1 LRRGGGA
8 GIQRSIEQMDIVRS
22 ELPANADPGPGAT
35 KTQAALPMILVV
47 MGVSGSGKTTI
58 GTQLA
63 LTLRWSFEDADWFH
77 PTRNIDKMH
86 AGLPLTDE
94 DRAPWLIGIADFI
107 DQARLAGHHAVVTCS
122 ALKRRYRT
130 VIIGNRPDVRLIYL
144 KGDMGL
150 IGRRIATRHEHFMP
164 AALLQSQFDA
174 LEEPGP
180 DENPV
185 VVSVEPR
192 PREIVAQVLEALK
205 MQAPQADAAPRR

>member
-1 LRRGGGA
+1 
-8 GIQRSIEQMDIVRS
+8 MDIARS
-22 ELPANADPGPGAT
+22 ELAADAGAGLVTT
-35 KTQAALPMILVV
+35 KTPRPMILVV

-63 LTLRWSFEDADWFH
+63 LTLHWDFEDADWFH

-86 AGLPLTDE
+86 AGIPLTDE
-94 DRAPWLIGIADFI
+94 DRAPWLIAIADFI
-107 DQARLAGHHAVVTCS
+107 DQARTAGHHAVVTCS

-144 KGDMGL
+144 KGDKDL

-164 AALLQSQFDA
+164 ASLLQSQFDA

-180 DENPV
+180 DENPI

-205 MQAPQADAAPRR
+205 LQTSEADAAPSR

>member
-1 LRRGGGA
+1 
-8 GIQRSIEQMDIVRS
+8 MDIARS
-22 ELPANADPGPGAT
+22 DLSANAGPGLVGT
-35 KTQAALPMILVV
+35 TTQAALPMILVV

-63 LTLRWSFEDADWFH
+63 LTLHWDFEDADWFH

-86 AGLPLTDE
+86 AGIALTDE
-94 DRAPWLIGIADFI
+94 DRAPWLIAIADFI
-107 DQARLAGHHAVVTCS
+107 DRARTAGQRAVVTCS

-130 VIIGNRPDVRLIYL
+130 VIIGNRPDVRLVYL
-144 KGDMGL
+144 KGDMEL

-164 AALLQSQFDA
+164 ASLLQSQFDA

-185 VVSVEPR
+185 VVSVAPR
-192 PREIVAQVLEALK
+192 PREIVAQVLDALK
-205 MQAPQADAAPRR
+205 MQTSSADAVPSR